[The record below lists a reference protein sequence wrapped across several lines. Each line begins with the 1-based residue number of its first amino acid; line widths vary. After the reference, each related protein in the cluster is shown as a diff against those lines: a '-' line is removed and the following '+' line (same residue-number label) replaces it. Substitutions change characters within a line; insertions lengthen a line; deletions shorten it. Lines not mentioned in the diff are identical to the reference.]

1 MRPNPSLQRTRLRS
15 PLNSISLGGGREHHV
30 SGQTYFAPWR
40 VLKPG
45 VFVAFLLGWN
55 GMFLIA
61 ILRERGSVVGRFKT
75 PESNL
80 LVVGT
85 IALTLLA
92 VLALLLSTRIQ
103 TAALREGTDIEP
115 LRVHLWL
122 IAVVLLALI
131 IGFSAQACSVSTQ
144 RGVRVS
150 AAAP

>member
-1 MRPNPSLQRTRLRS
+1 
-15 PLNSISLGGGREHHV
+15 V

-45 VFVAFLLGWN
+45 IFVAFLLGWN

-61 ILRERGSVVGRFKT
+61 VFHEHGSGVGAFKT

-80 LVVGT
+80 IVVGAF
-85 IALTLLA
+85 ALTLLA

-103 TAALREGTDIEP
+103 TAALRAGTDIESI
-115 LRVHLWL
+115 RMHLWL
-122 IAVVLLALI
+122 IAVVLLALA

-144 RGVRVS
+144 RSVRAS

>member
-1 MRPNPSLQRTRLRS
+1 
-15 PLNSISLGGGREHHV
+15 V

-45 VFVAFLLGWN
+45 IFVAFLLGWN

-61 ILRERGSVVGRFKT
+61 ILREHGSGVGTFKT

-80 LVVGT
+80 LVAG
-85 IALTLLA
+85 AFAFTLLS

-103 TAALREGTDIEP
+103 TAALREGTDMEP
-115 LRVHLWL
+115 LRVHLWF
-122 IAVVLLALI
+122 IAVVLLALV
-131 IGFSAQACSVSTQ
+131 IGFSAQACSVSAQ
-144 RGVRVS
+144 SGVRAS